1 MGKPTISIGFGPLKR
16 VLVQLGMLVYQRGI
30 CIEHEGLLSR
40 KVSRRSRMSWT
51 SWTSLCDRH
60 AMNINQDHPEKLPL
74 WESSQH
80 RSQNLLLN
88 FKEKLNRLWL
98 CHICIFLLY
107 IYTYSIWIT
116 HIVYICIC
124 IYIYIISM
132 KLQQVGTVGS
142 CFLSQKTRDPPGPW
156 IQRPDEGWDPS
167 DATSHLQS
175 GGAERLSVVKYR
187 EMKPVSL

>member
-124 IYIYIISM
+124 IYIYNIYEAPASWNRWKLFFVSENSWPARSM
-132 KLQQVGTVGS
+132 NTT
-142 CFLSQKTRDPPGPW
+142 TRWRLRSKWRDEPPTKRRCG
-156 IQRPDEGWDPS
+156 ETFCG
-167 DATSHLQS
+167 
-175 GGAERLSVVKYR
+175 
-187 EMKPVSL
+187 